1 VIYPTKRAVIATAA
15 GAPVAL
21 GVAAA
26 LPGRWVLGLAWPLAM
41 LLLCL
46 IDALKGVGAG
56 SAKVELPK
64 SAGVGEIL
72 DCEVRVTVEASPR
85 PRRAEI
91 ALEEPLYISLD
102 NHGRRELALQ
112 DGRGAARLPMT
123 MLRRGL
129 AQFERLW
136 LRWTGPLGLVWQ
148 QGCVDIGQT
157 IPIGPDMRPVRQQG
171 AQLFERHAYIGLI
184 AQLERGDGSDFDALL
199 EFRPGMDRRA
209 IDWKQSARHVKLL
222 AKNYHSERN
231 NQVVFVIDCGRQM
244 SEPVAGMPRVDR
256 AVSAML
262 LTGWVALKMG
272 DRVALHAFDSRPR
285 LASGI
290 VSGNAAFAELK
301 RISAEIDYS
310 GDETNYSFGLITLAA
325 RLTRRSMVVL
335 FTEFTDSIS
344 ADFLVRTASRLMET
358 HLVLIVVLRDEEL
371 EAIAELEPER
381 PEDVTRAIT
390 AAALLK
396 ERRLIINRLRH
407 LGVHVVESEH
417 DKVGERLVA
426 SYIELKQRNL
436 L

>member
-15 GAPVAL
+15 GAPFAL
-21 GVAAA
+21 GIAAA
-26 LPGRWVLGLAWPLAM
+26 APGRWVLGLAWPVAM

-46 IDALKGVGAG
+46 IDAVRGLGNG

-64 SAGVGEIL
+64 AAGVGETL
-72 DCEVRVTVEASPR
+72 DIGVSVAIDSRPLPRQAEVALAEPR
-85 PRRAEI
+85 FLSI
-91 ALEEPLYISLD
+91 D
-102 NHGRRELALQ
+102 NHGRRQVPLEG
-112 DGRGAARLPMT
+112 GRGAARIPMT

-148 QGCVDIGQT
+148 QGSVDIGQALA
-157 IPIGPDMRPVRQQG
+157 IGPDMRPVRQRG
-171 AQLFERHAYIGLI
+171 AQLFERHGYMGLI
-184 AQLERGDGSDFDALL
+184 AQLERGDGSDFDTLL
-199 EFRPGMDRRA
+199 EFRPGMDRRS

-231 NQVVFVIDCGRQM
+231 NQIVFVIDSGRQM

-262 LTGWVALKMG
+262 LTAWVALKMG

-285 LASGI
+285 LGSGV
-290 VSGNAAFAELK
+290 VSGNAAFSELK

-310 GDETNYSFGLITLAA
+310 AEETNYSFGLITLSA
-325 RLTRRSMVVL
+325 RLSRRSMIVL

-344 ADFLVRTASRLMET
+344 ADFLVRTAHRLLET
-358 HLVLIVVLRDEEL
+358 HLLLIVVLRDEEL
-371 EAIAELEPER
+371 EAIAEAEPQR

-396 ERRLIINRLRH
+396 ERRLIINRLQR

-417 DKVGERLVA
+417 DKVGEQLVA

>member
-1 VIYPTKRAVIATAA
+1 MIYPTKRAVIATAA
-15 GAPVAL
+15 GAPFAL
-21 GVAAA
+21 GIAAVS
-26 LPGRWVLGLAWPLAM
+26 PGRWMLGLAWPAAM

-46 IDALKGVGAG
+46 IDALRGIGKGT
-56 SAKVELPK
+56 AKVELPQA
-64 SAGVGEIL
+64 AGVGETL
-72 DCEVRVTVEASPR
+72 DLGVTVSIEAKPR
-85 PRRAEI
+85 PRLAEV
-91 ALEEPLYISLD
+91 ALEEPRFLSID
-102 NHGRRELALQ
+102 NHGRRQVPLAG
-112 DGRGAARLPMT
+112 GRGAARLPVT

-129 AQFERLW
+129 ARFERLW

-148 QGCVDIGQT
+148 QGSVEIDQAIA
-157 IPIGPDMRPVRQQG
+157 IGPDMRPARQHG
-171 AQLFERHAYIGLI
+171 ARLFERHGHMGVI

-199 EFRPGMDRRA
+199 EFRPGMDRRS

-231 NQVVFVIDCGRQM
+231 NQIVFVIDSGRQM

-262 LTGWVALKMG
+262 LTAWVALKIG

-285 LASGI
+285 LASGT
-290 VSGNAAFAELK
+290 VSGNAAFGELK
-301 RISAEIDYS
+301 RISAGIDYS
-310 GDETNYSFGLITLAA
+310 AEETNYSFGLITLSA
-325 RLTRRSMVVL
+325 RLSRRSMIVL

-344 ADFLVRTASRLMET
+344 ADFLVRTAHRLLET
-358 HLVLIVVLRDEEL
+358 HLLLIVVLRDEEL
-371 EAIAELEPER
+371 EAIAGQEPQR

-396 ERRLIINRLRH
+396 ERRLIINRLQR

-417 DKVGERLVA
+417 DKVGEQLVA

>member
-15 GAPVAL
+15 GAPFAL
-21 GVAAA
+21 GVAAVA
-26 LPGRWVLGLAWPLAM
+26 PGRWVLGLAWPLAM

-46 IDALKGVGAG
+46 LDALKGIGKG
-56 SAKVELPK
+56 SARVDLPQK
-64 SAGVGEIL
+64 AGVGETL
-72 DCEVRVTVEASPR
+72 DCEVKLSIDASPA
-85 PRRAEI
+85 PKLAEV
-91 ALEEPLYISLD
+91 ALEEPRFIGIAG
-102 NHGRRELALQ
+102 HGRQLVPLH
-112 DGRGAARLPMT
+112 GGKGAALLPLT
-123 MLRRGL
+123 MLRRGM
-129 AQFERLW
+129 ARFERLW

-148 QGCVDIGQT
+148 QGCIEIGAT
-157 IPIGPDMRPVRQQG
+157 VPVGPDTRPVRQRG
-171 AQLFERHAYIGLI
+171 AQLFERHSHMGLI
-184 AQLERGDGSDFDALL
+184 AQLERGDGSDFDTLV
-199 EFRPGMDRRA
+199 EFRPGMDRRS

-231 NQVVFVIDCGRQM
+231 NQIIFVIDSGRQM

-256 AVSAML
+256 AVGAML

-272 DRVALHAFDSRPR
+272 DRVGLHAFDSRPR

-290 VSGNAAFAELK
+290 VSGRGAFAELK

-310 GDETNYSFGLITLAA
+310 AEETNYSFGLITLAT
-325 RLTRRSMVVL
+325 RLSRRSMIVL

-344 ADFLVRTASRLMET
+344 ADFLVRTAHRLLET
-358 HLVLIVVLRDEEL
+358 HLLLIVVLKDDEL
-371 EAIAELEPER
+371 ETIAEMEPTE
-381 PEDVTRAIT
+381 PDDVTRSIT

-407 LGVHVVESEH
+407 LGVHIIESEH

-426 SYIELKQRNL
+426 GYIELKQRNL

>member
-1 VIYPTKRAVIATAA
+1 MIYPTKSAVIATAA
-15 GAPVAL
+15 GAPFAL
-21 GVAAA
+21 GIAAVS
-26 LPGRWVLGLAWPLAM
+26 PGRWILGLAWPAAM

-46 IDALKGVGAG
+46 IDALRGIGKG
-56 SAKVELPK
+56 SAKVELPHA
-64 SAGVGEIL
+64 AGVGETL
-72 DCEVRVTVEASPR
+72 ELGVTVAIDAKPR
-85 PRRAEI
+85 PRQAEV
-91 ALEEPLYISLD
+91 ALEEPRFLSID
-102 NHGRRELALQ
+102 NHGRREVPLAG
-112 DGRGAARLPMT
+112 GRGSARIQMT

-129 AQFERLW
+129 AGFERLW
-136 LRWTGPLGLVWQ
+136 LRWTGPLGLVWHQ
-148 QGCVDIGQT
+148 DGVEIGQT
-157 IPIGPDMRPVRQQG
+157 LAIGPDMRPARQHG
-171 AQLFERHAYIGLI
+171 ARLFERHGHMGVI

-199 EFRPGMDRRA
+199 EFRPGMDRRS

-231 NQVVFVIDCGRQM
+231 NQIVFVIDSGRQM

-262 LTGWVALKMG
+262 LTAWVALKMG

-285 LASGI
+285 LASGT
-290 VSGNAAFAELK
+290 VSGNAAFGELK
-301 RISAEIDYS
+301 RISAGIDYS
-310 GDETNYSFGLITLAA
+310 AEETNYSFGLITLSA
-325 RLTRRSMVVL
+325 RLSRRSMIVL

-344 ADFLVRTASRLMET
+344 ADFLVRTAHRLLET
-358 HLVLIVVLRDEEL
+358 HLLLIVVLRDEEL
-371 EAIAELEPER
+371 EAIAEQEPQR

-396 ERRLIINRLRH
+396 ERRLIINRLQR

-417 DKVGERLVA
+417 DKVGEQLVA

>member
-1 VIYPTKRAVIATAA
+1 VIYPTRRAVIATAA
-15 GAPVAL
+15 GAPFAL
-21 GVAAA
+21 GIAAA
-26 LPGRWVLGLAWPLAM
+26 SPGRWVLGLAWPAAM

-46 IDALKGVGAG
+46 IDAVRGIGNG
-56 SAKVELPK
+56 SAKVKLPRA
-64 SAGVGEIL
+64 AGVGETL
-72 DCEVRVTVEASPR
+72 DLGVSVAIDSRPQPRQAEV
-85 PRRAEI
+85 
-91 ALEEPLYISLD
+91 ALEEPRFLSID
-102 NHGRRELALQ
+102 NHGRREVPLKG
-112 DGRGAARLPMT
+112 GRGAARIPMT
-123 MLRRGL
+123 MLRRGM
-129 AQFERLW
+129 ARFERLW

-148 QGCVDIGQT
+148 QGSVEIGQALA
-157 IPIGPDMRPVRQQG
+157 IGPDLRPVQQRG
-171 AQLFERHAYIGLI
+171 AQLFERHGHIGLI
-184 AQLERGDGSDFDALL
+184 AQLERGDGSDFDTLL
-199 EFRPGMDRRA
+199 EFRPGMDRRS

-231 NQVVFVIDCGRQM
+231 NQVVFVIDSGRQM

-262 LTGWVALKMG
+262 LTAWVALKMG

-285 LASGI
+285 LASGV
-290 VSGNAAFAELK
+290 VSGNAAFGELK

-310 GDETNYSFGLITLAA
+310 AEETNYSYGLITLSA
-325 RLTRRSMVVL
+325 RLSRRSMIVL

-344 ADFLVRTASRLMET
+344 ADFLVRTAHRLLET
-358 HLVLIVVLRDEEL
+358 HLLLIVVLRDEEL
-371 EAIAELEPER
+371 EAIAEQEPQR

-426 SYIELKQRNL
+426 AYIELKQRNL

>member
-15 GAPVAL
+15 GAPFAL
-21 GVAAA
+21 GIAAVA
-26 LPGRWVLGLAWPLAM
+26 PGRWVLGLAWPVAM
-41 LLLCL
+41 LLLCV
-46 IDALKGVGAG
+46 IDALRGLGNG
-56 SAKVELPK
+56 SAKIELPRA
-64 SAGVGEIL
+64 AGVGETL
-72 DCEVRVTVEASPR
+72 ELGVSVAVDARPR
-85 PRRAEI
+85 PKQAEI
-91 ALEEPLYISLD
+91 AIEEPRFLSVD
-102 NHGRRELALQ
+102 NHGRREVQLK
-112 DGRGAARLPMT
+112 DGRGAARIPMT

-129 AQFERLW
+129 ARFDRLW

-148 QGCVDIGQT
+148 QGSVEIGQALA
-157 IPIGPDMRPVRQQG
+157 IGPDMRPVRQRG
-171 AQLFERHAYIGLI
+171 AQLFERHGYMGLI

-199 EFRPGMDRRA
+199 EFRPGMDRRS

-231 NQVVFVIDCGRQM
+231 NQVVFVIDSGRQM

-285 LASGI
+285 LATGI
-290 VSGNAAFAELK
+290 VSGNAAFGELK

-310 GDETNYSFGLITLAA
+310 AEETNYSFGLITLAG
-325 RLTRRSMVVL
+325 RLSRRSMIVL

-344 ADFLVRTASRLMET
+344 ADFLVRTAHRLLET
-358 HLVLIVVLRDEEL
+358 HLLLIVVLRDEEL
-371 EAIAELEPER
+371 EAIAGQEPQR
-381 PEDVTRAIT
+381 PEDITRAIT

-396 ERRLIINRLRH
+396 ERRLIINRLLR

-417 DKVGERLVA
+417 DKVGEQLVA
-426 SYIELKQRNL
+426 SYIELKRRNL

>member
-1 VIYPTKRAVIATAA
+1 VIYPTRRAVIATAA
-15 GAPVAL
+15 GAPFAL
-21 GVAAA
+21 GIAAA
-26 LPGRWVLGLAWPLAM
+26 SPGRWVLGLAWPVAM
-41 LLLCL
+41 LLLCV
-46 IDALKGVGAG
+46 IDALRGLGSG

-64 SAGVGEIL
+64 AAGVGETL
-72 DCEVRVTVEASPR
+72 EVGVSVAIDSRPR
-85 PRRAEI
+85 PRQAEV
-91 ALEEPLYISLD
+91 ALEEPRFLSID
-102 NHGRRELALQ
+102 NHGRREVPLQ
-112 DGRGAARLPMT
+112 GGRGAARIPMVL
-123 MLRRGL
+123 LRRGL
-129 AQFERLW
+129 ARFERLW

-148 QGCVDIGQT
+148 QGSVEIGQALA
-157 IPIGPDMRPVRQQG
+157 IGPDMRPVRQRG
-171 AQLFERHAYIGLI
+171 AQLFERHGYMGLI
-184 AQLERGDGSDFDALL
+184 AQLERGDGSDFDTLL

-231 NQVVFVIDCGRQM
+231 NQIVFVIDSGRQM

-285 LASGI
+285 LASGV
-290 VSGNAAFAELK
+290 VSGSGAFEELK

-310 GDETNYSFGLITLAA
+310 AEETNYSFGLITLSA
-325 RLTRRSMVVL
+325 RLSRRSMIVL

-344 ADFLVRTASRLMET
+344 ADFLVRASHRLLQT
-358 HLVLIVVLRDEEL
+358 HLLLIVVLRDEEL
-371 EAIAELEPER
+371 EAIAEQEPQR

-417 DKVGERLVA
+417 DKVGEQLVA
-426 SYIELKQRNL
+426 SYIDLKQRNL

>member
-1 VIYPTKRAVIATAA
+1 MIYPTRKAVIVTAA
-15 GAPVAL
+15 GAPLAL
-21 GVAAA
+21 GIAAVS
-26 LPGRWVLGLAWPLAM
+26 PGQWVLGLAWPAAM

-46 IDALKGVGAG
+46 IDALRGIGTA
-56 SAKVELPK
+56 SATVEIPQY
-64 SAGVGEIL
+64 AGVGETL
-72 DCEVRVTVEASPR
+72 DLGVSVAIDAKPR
-85 PRRAEI
+85 PRRAEV
-91 ALEEPLYISLD
+91 AFEEPRFLSID
-102 NHGRRELALQ
+102 NHGRREVALAG
-112 DGRGAARLPMT
+112 GRGAALIPTT
-123 MLRRGL
+123 MVRRGL

-148 QGCVDIGQT
+148 QGSVEIGRKLA
-157 IPIGPDMRPVRQQG
+157 IGPDMRPARQRG
-171 AQLFERHAYIGLI
+171 AQLFERHGHMGLI

-199 EFRPGMDRRA
+199 EVRPGMDRRS
-209 IDWKQSARHVKLL
+209 IDWKQSAKHMKLL

-231 NQVVFVIDCGRQM
+231 NQIVFVIDSGRQM
-244 SEPVAGMPRVDR
+244 SEPVAGIPRVDR

-285 LASGI
+285 LASGT
-290 VSGNAAFAELK
+290 VSGNAAFGELK

-310 GDETNYSFGLITLAA
+310 AEETNYSFGLITLSA
-325 RLTRRSMVVL
+325 RLSRRSMIIL

-344 ADFLVRTASRLMET
+344 ADFLVRTAHRLLET
-358 HLVLIVVLRDEEL
+358 HLLLIVVLRDEEL
-371 EAIAELEPER
+371 EAIAEQEPQR

-407 LGVHVVESEH
+407 LGVHVVESHH
-417 DKVGERLVA
+417 DKVGEQLVA
-426 SYIELKQRNL
+426 SYVELKQRNL

>member
-1 VIYPTKRAVIATAA
+1 MIYPTRRAVIATAA
-15 GAPVAL
+15 GAPFAL
-21 GVAAA
+21 GIAAA
-26 LPGRWVLGLAWPLAM
+26 SPGRWVLGLAWPVAM
-41 LLLCL
+41 LLLCA
-46 IDALKGVGAG
+46 IDALRGLGRG
-56 SAKVELPK
+56 SAKIELPK
-64 SAGVGEIL
+64 AAGVGETL
-72 DCEVRVTVEASPR
+72 EVGLSVTIDTKPR
-85 PRRAEI
+85 PSRAEV
-91 ALEEPLYISLD
+91 ALEEPRFLSID
-102 NHGRRELALQ
+102 NHGRRTVPLVG
-112 DGRGAARLPMT
+112 GRGAARIPMVL
-123 MLRRGL
+123 LRRGL
-129 AQFERLW
+129 ARFERLW

-148 QGCVDIGQT
+148 QSSVEIGQVLA
-157 IPIGPDMRPVRQQG
+157 IGPDMRPVRQRG
-171 AQLFERHAYIGLI
+171 AQLFERHGYMGLI
-184 AQLERGDGSDFDALL
+184 AQLERGDGSDFDTLL

-209 IDWKQSARHVKLL
+209 IDWKQSARHMKLL

-231 NQVVFVIDCGRQM
+231 NQIVFVIDSGRQM

-285 LASGI
+285 LASGV
-290 VSGNAAFAELK
+290 VSGSGALEELK

-310 GDETNYSFGLITLAA
+310 AEETNYSFGLITLSA
-325 RLTRRSMVVL
+325 RLSRRSMIVL

-344 ADFLVRTASRLMET
+344 ADFLVRTAHRLLQT
-358 HLVLIVVLRDEEL
+358 HLLLIVVLRDEEL
-371 EAIAELEPER
+371 EAIAEQEPQR

-417 DKVGERLVA
+417 DKVGEQLVA